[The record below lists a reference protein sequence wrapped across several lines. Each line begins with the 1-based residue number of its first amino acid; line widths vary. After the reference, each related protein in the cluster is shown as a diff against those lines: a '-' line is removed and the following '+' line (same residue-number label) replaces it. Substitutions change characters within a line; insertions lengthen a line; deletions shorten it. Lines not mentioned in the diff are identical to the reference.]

1 MTSVNHVLIDPLTGM
16 YDIDIDI
23 DIDTDIDVVHISA
36 PLWFYD
42 SKDT

>member
-16 YDIDIDI
+16 NDI
-23 DIDTDIDVVHISA
+23 DIDTAIDVVHISA